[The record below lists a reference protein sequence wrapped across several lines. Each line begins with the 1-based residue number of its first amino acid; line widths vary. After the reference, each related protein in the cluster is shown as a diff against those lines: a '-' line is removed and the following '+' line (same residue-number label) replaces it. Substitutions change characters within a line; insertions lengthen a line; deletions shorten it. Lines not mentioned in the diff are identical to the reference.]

1 MWELDHKEGWV
12 CKNWCFWTVVLEKT
26 LESLLGCKRS
36 NQSILREISPEY
48 SLEGLMLKL
57 RLQYF
62 GHLMQRIGSLEKTLM
77 LGKTEGRRR
86 GDDREWDC
94 WMASLTRW
102 TWVWANSGRWWR
114 TGKPGVLQS
123 MGTQRVGRDWVTEQQ
138 QGSDNI
144 FIGPDTYYISKLPA
158 SSKPIKQKLLEL
170 QGKWITL
177 PSNPL
182 PIYSESDK

>member
-1 MWELDHKEGWV
+1 MLKKTLKSPLDYKETQPVHPKGNQSWIFIERTDAEAEGPILWPPDV
-12 CKNWCFWTVVLEKT
+12 KNWLIWKDLMPGK
-26 LESLLGCKRS
+26 
-36 NQSILREISPEY
+36 I
-48 SLEGLMLKL
+48 EG
-57 RLQYF
+57 
-62 GHLMQRIGSLEKTLM
+62 E
-77 LGKTEGRRR
+77 RRR
-86 GDDREWDC
+86 GQQRMRWLDGITDSIGI
-94 WMASLTRW
+94 SLSR
-102 TWVWANSGRWWR
+102 RWWR
-114 TGKPGVLQS
+114 TGKPDLLQS
-123 MGTQRVGRDWVTEQQ
+123 MRLQRVGRDWVTEQQ